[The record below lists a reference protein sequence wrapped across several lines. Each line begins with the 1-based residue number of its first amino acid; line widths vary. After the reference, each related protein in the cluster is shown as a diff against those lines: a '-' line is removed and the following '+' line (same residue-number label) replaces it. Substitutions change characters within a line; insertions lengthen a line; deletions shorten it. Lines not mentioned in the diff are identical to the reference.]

1 MGKLCVPPG
10 VSEECKPGC
19 HNAGDIHNW
28 CPDENRWWH
37 CNGYPSS
44 RLDQMLRVQLKWFPG
59 RYNEVVFDVRR
70 LVRLWPRGIEA
81 IVYPVESAERTRPEA
96 EAVRELF
103 IQAYGVDAENVA
115 VLQYDLSVNVSDVFV
130 VPPSTNDTLNATRSP
145 REIHRL

>member
-1 MGKLCVPPG
+1 
-10 VSEECKPGC
+10 
-19 HNAGDIHNW
+19 
-28 CPDENRWWH
+28 
-37 CNGYPSS
+37 
-44 RLDQMLRVQLKWFPG
+44 MLRVQLKFPG

-145 REIHRL
+145 REIHRYRERA